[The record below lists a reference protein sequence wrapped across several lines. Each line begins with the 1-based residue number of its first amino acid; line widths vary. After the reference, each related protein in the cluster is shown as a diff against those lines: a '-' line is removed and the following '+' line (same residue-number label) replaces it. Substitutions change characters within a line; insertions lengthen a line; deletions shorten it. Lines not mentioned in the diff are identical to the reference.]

1 MVPSTTALSTR
12 KRASNARQSENER
25 QSEMV
30 AVFFVRGIGNVIF
43 FVILCY
49 VKTPDIMP
57 KRKFTVC
64 KMLIINE
71 LHKDGKTCA

>member
-30 AVFFVRGIGNVIF
+30 AVFFVRGIGNVSF

-49 VKTPDIMP
+49 VWTPDIMAEEQIHG
-57 KRKFTVC
+57 
-64 KMLIINE
+64 L
-71 LHKDGKTCA
+71 